1 MTSIARLLKAFTLSV
16 GLLAGGL
23 AGAAPTI
30 TYSGG
35 VAVGIQDLTVDGLSY
50 NVSFVFG
57 SYNTIFAVNNP
68 TFLGDET
75 GANEAAD
82 ALQAVLD
89 AAPSVLIG
97 DPGNC
102 CGILWV
108 AFEDQYLGNLSQYR
122 ATQTGYDDSTGT
134 SWQRYGN
141 FVDAKNA
148 NREGNNWA
156 FAVFTANEVPEPA
169 SLALVG
175 LALAGAGAARRRRA
189 S

>member
-1 MTSIARLLKAFTLSV
+1 MTSIARLLKAFTLSAGILV
-16 GLLAGGL
+16 GSL

-30 TYSGG
+30 SYSGG
-35 VAVGIQDLTVDGLSY
+35 TAVGINDLEVDGVSY

-57 SYNTIFAVNNP
+57 SYNSVFSADFP

-82 ALQAVLD
+82 ALVTVLG
-89 AAPSVLIG
+89 AAPTVIG
-97 DPGNC
+97 DPAGC

-108 AFEDQYLGNLSQYR
+108 PFADQYLGNVNQYR
-122 ATQTGYDDSTGT
+122 AAQAGYQDGTGT
-134 SWQRYGN
+134 TWQRFGTYLDN
-141 FVDAKNA
+141 KTAD
-148 NREGNNWA
+148 RTENNWG
-156 FAVFTANEVPEPA
+156 FAVFTANTVPEPG

-175 LALAGAGAARRRRA
+175 LAFAGLGFVARRRA